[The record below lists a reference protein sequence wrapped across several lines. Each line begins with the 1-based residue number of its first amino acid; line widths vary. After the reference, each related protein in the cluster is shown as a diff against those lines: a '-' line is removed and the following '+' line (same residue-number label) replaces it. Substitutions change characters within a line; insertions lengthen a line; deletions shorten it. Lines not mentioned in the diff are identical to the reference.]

1 MIIKIINSR
10 NVNMEEFLKKP
21 NYADKEDINKAI
33 GKILWGK
40 NGKTFSMRR
49 LIFAF
54 IKKSFGGKKK

>member
-1 MIIKIINSR
+1 
-10 NVNMEEFLKKP
+10 MEEFLKKP
-21 NYADKEDINKAI
+21 NYANEEDINRAI

-40 NGKTFSMRR
+40 NGKPFSMRR

>member
-1 MIIKIINSR
+1 
-10 NVNMEEFLKKP
+10 MEEFLKKP